1 MLSLAAFP
9 LTANA
14 PAALTLYWS
23 TSAMFSLVQ
32 NIILAKAMP
41 KGEELEPCTS
51 QDPYSVGDKAK
62 E

>member
-1 MLSLAAFP
+1 
-9 LTANA
+9 
-14 PAALTLYWS
+14 
-23 TSAMFSLVQ
+23 MFSLVQ